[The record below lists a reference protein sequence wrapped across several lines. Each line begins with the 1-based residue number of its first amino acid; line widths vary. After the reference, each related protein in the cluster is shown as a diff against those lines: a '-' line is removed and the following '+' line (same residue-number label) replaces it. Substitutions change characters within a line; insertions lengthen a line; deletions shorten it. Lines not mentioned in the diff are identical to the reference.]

1 MSLAYSPENRQAVTG
16 HTAKANMWRQGR
28 AIHTMC
34 PEGALGTR
42 GQHRRW
48 LGDRRT
54 VFLVCVNDE
63 RIRTRPR
70 AGGTCVNCRLRTNL
84 GKVLW
89 DFKLND
95 VVGWV

>member
-42 GQHRRW
+42 GQHHRR

-54 VFLVCVNDE
+54 VF
-63 RIRTRPR
+63 
-70 AGGTCVNCRLRTNL
+70 
-84 GKVLW
+84 
-89 DFKLND
+89 
-95 VVGWV
+95 